1 MPKFTVTIEEM
12 VRHTIEI
19 EGTDQEAAGEN
30 ALEAL
35 RRDGLRSFSTE
46 VTEREVVACHQA

>member
-19 EGTDQEAAGEN
+19 EGTDKEAAGEN

-35 RRDGLRSFSTE
+35 RRDGLGSFSTE
-46 VTEREVVACHQA
+46 VAEREVVACQQA

>member
-19 EGTDQEAAGEN
+19 EGADKEAAGEN

-35 RRDGLRSFSTE
+35 RSDGLGSFNTE
-46 VTEREVVACHQA
+46 VTEREVVACQPA